1 MDLGIRDQTA
11 VVTGG
16 SRGIGK
22 AVARVLAAE
31 GAHVALIGRDLA
43 AAQASADEIARDS
56 GRTVRAYAADT
67 GNDAA
72 VKQAFERIAAD
83 FGRIDM
89 LVNAAAQPGGQ
100 KPPPKFAEITQADL
114 DADMHVKVMGYLRCS
129 QAAVPHMLRQ
139 GGGRIVHI
147 SGLAARST
155 GAAIGSI
162 RNVAVAA
169 LAKNMADEL
178 GPQGIVVTCV
188 HPGLTRTEKTAGV
201 IAKQAAAAGISE
213 DEMAQRMGRRN
224 ALQRWIDASDVA
236 NVVAFLASPLGA
248 PLHGESIGA
257 GGGTPGVI
265 HY

>member
-31 GAHVALIGRDLA
+31 GANVALIARDLA
-43 AAQASADEIARDS
+43 AAQASADEIARES

-67 GNDAA
+67 GDDAA
-72 VKQAFERIAAD
+72 VKQAFDRIAAD

-100 KPPPKFAEITQADL
+100 KPPPAFAEITQADL
-114 DADMHVKVMGYLRCS
+114 DADIHVKVMGYLRCA

-139 GGGRIVHI
+139 GGGRVVHI
-147 SGLAARST
+147 SGLATRST
-155 GAAIGSI
+155 GATVGSI
-162 RNVAVAA
+162 RNAAVAA
-169 LAKNMADEL
+169 LSKNMADEL
-178 GPQGIVVTCV
+178 GPQGIVVSCV

-201 IAKQAAAAGISE
+201 IARQAAAAGVSE
-213 DEMAQRMGRRN
+213 TEMAERMGRRCT
-224 ALQRWIDASDVA
+224 ASRSA
-236 NVVAFLASPLGA
+236 PGA
-248 PLHGESIGA
+248 ACPA
-257 GGGTPGVI
+257 
-265 HY
+265 

>member
-22 AVARVLAAE
+22 AVARALATE
-31 GAHVALIGRDLA
+31 GAHLALIARDLA
-43 AAQASADEIARDS
+43 AAQASAEEIARES
-56 GRTVRAYAADT
+56 GRSVRAYAADT
-67 GNDAA
+67 GDDAQ
-72 VKQAFERIAAD
+72 VKQAFDRIAAD

-100 KPPPKFAEITQADL
+100 KAPPKFAEITQADL
-114 DADMHVKVMGYLRCS
+114 DADMHVKVMGYLRCA

-147 SGLAARST
+147 SGLATRST
-155 GAAIGSI
+155 GTAIGSI
-162 RNVAVAA
+162 RNAAVAA
-169 LAKNMADEL
+169 LSKNMADEL

-188 HPGLTRTEKTAGV
+188 HPGLTRTEKTPGV
-201 IAKQAAAAGISE
+201 IAKQAAAAGIGE
-213 DEMAQRMGRRN
+213 AEMADRMGRRN

-257 GGGTPGVI
+257 GGGMPGVI